1 MTPEDLFAGH
11 PEGLAILEAVRAAVG
26 AVGEAEVRVSKS
38 QVAFRRRKGFA
49 FVWRPGQYVD
59 NDVPAVLSIALPHEL
74 ASARFKS
81 LAHPSPSVWMHHL
94 ELAEPAEVD
103 DEVRGWLAEAFA
115 TAG

>member
-1 MTPEDLFAGH
+1 
-11 PEGLAILEAVRAAVG
+11 
-26 AVGEAEVRVSKS
+26 
-38 QVAFRRRKGFA
+38 
-49 FVWRPGQYVD
+49 
-59 NDVPAVLSIALPHEL
+59 LSIALPHEL

-115 TAG
+115 NAG